1 MTPFVIASV
10 AGSTMIV
17 NRLDYDPEKPHQ
29 GVGIELLEQGRRD
42 PALTMLVYKL
52 ALARRGSRGDGVVI
66 IDGGANIG
74 SYTVEWAKLMGGWG
88 HVYAFEPQQW
98 PFAALCGNLAINN
111 CFNVTFRN
119 EGLDEKSCTI
129 DMPFWQPDK
138 PCNFGSLSLHYPIPK
153 LHEQA
158 GLESVRMIAV
168 DDMALPRLDI
178 LKLDVE
184 GMEPQVIKGAF
195 HTIDRLKPV
204 IIAEAHICTPEAICD
219 LLPDYA
225 IIGIGADVLCVH
237 KDEANPELQRD
248 IEQLAEH
255 MGARQVR

>member
-1 MTPFVIASV
+1 MTPFVVASV
-10 AGSTMIV
+10 MGSAMIV
-17 NRLDYDPEKPHQ
+17 NRLDYDPQKPHQ

-42 PALTMLVYKL
+42 PALTLLVYKL

-74 SYTVEWAKLMGGWG
+74 SYTVEWARFMRGWG
-88 HVYAFEPQQW
+88 EVIAFEPQRW

-119 EGLDEKSCTI
+119 AAIGERAAEAVVPYWRPDE
-129 DMPFWQPDK
+129 PH
-138 PCNFGSLSLHYPIPK
+138 NFGALAFGTAADSHLLCEMVAI
-153 LHEQA
+153 
-158 GLESVRMIAV
+158 
-168 DDMALPRLDI
+168 DDLTLPRLDI

-184 GMEPQVIKGAF
+184 GMEPQAIKGAF
-195 HTIDRLKPV
+195 HTIHRLKPV
-204 IIAEAHICTPEAICD
+204 IIAEAHICTPEAICG

-237 KDEANPELQRD
+237 KDEGNPELQRD
-248 IEQLAEH
+248 IEKLAEQ

>member
-10 AGSTMIV
+10 AGSAMIV
-17 NRLDYDPEKPHQ
+17 NRLDYDPRNPHQ

-74 SYTVEWAKLMGGWG
+74 SYTVEWARFMRGWG
-88 HVYAFEPQQW
+88 VVMAFEPQRW
-98 PFAALCGNLAINN
+98 PFYALCGNLAINN
-111 CFNVTFRN
+111 VFNAVARN
-119 EGLDEKSCTI
+119 EALTEQTNGQI
-129 DMPFWQPDK
+129 VVPFWPPDE
-138 PCNFGSLSLHYPIPK
+138 PHNFGALALDGD
-153 LHEQA
+153 A
-158 GLESVRMIAV
+158 SVAFPV
-168 DDMALPRLDI
+168 DVVAIDDLTLPRLDI

-184 GMEPQVIKGAF
+184 GMEPQAIKGAF
-195 HTIDRLKPV
+195 HTIDRLKPI

-237 KDEANPELQRD
+237 KDENPALHKNM
-248 IEQLAEH
+248 EQLAEH